1 MCIMK
6 LFQTSLRNKVRYGY
20 YICLVIIIVG
30 ALFNYLNLK
39 RIDKK
44 IGFSFVISEFF
55 DTTLEMRRFEKNY
68 FLYMDKEDYLQ
79 NVKFTEKAEDII
91 RRNMDAIK
99 ELSIKTNVYALDKQ
113 IKQYKS
119 LMKDYSQLDKK
130 QDSIEKNTLGNEI
143 RELGKRIVTET
154 EAISIVERNYIQS
167 LVATSKRILLSS
179 IFFLIVVCWLI
190 IQYLSRMVVRPLKQL
205 ENSMQSIAEGKFDA
219 CNILPND
226 QADREIVSLGNACNR
241 MIKELEVRQMKF
253 ISQSEKLVSLGT
265 MISGVAHQLNNPLSN
280 ISTSSQILHE
290 EIDEADIRY
299 KRELLRQIDEQVDR
313 AKSMVHSLLEY
324 SRKKEFKSKELTLSI
339 LVDETIRLIQGD
351 IPSNVEV
358 KARIPDTICITM
370 DKQRMEQAFLNII
383 KNAIDAIPDESEG
396 RIVITAEEDIGN
408 RIAEIRIEDTG
419 IGIEP
424 ENLKRIFEPFFTT
437 KDDEEGSGLGL
448 FVAREIIEEHGGFI
462 EVKSTPG
469 QGTAF
474 LIKLP
479 LKES

>member
-6 LFQTSLRNKVRYGY
+6 LFQASLRNKVRYGY

-44 IGFSFVISEFF
+44 IEFSFVISDFF

-119 LMKDYSQLDKK
+119 LMKDYFQLDNK

-143 RELGKRIVTET
+143 RELGKRIVNAT
-154 EAISIVERNYIQS
+154 EAISIFERNYIQS
-167 LVATSKRILLSS
+167 LVTTSKRILLSS

-299 KRELLRQIDEQVDR
+299 KKELLHQIDEQVDR
-313 AKSMVHSLLEY
+313 AKTMVHSLLEY

-383 KNAIDAIPDESEG
+383 KNAIDAIPDEGEG
-396 RIVITAEEDIGN
+396 RVVITAEEDRDN
-408 RIAEIRIEDTG
+408 RIAEIKIEDTG

-424 ENLKRIFEPFFTT
+424 ENIKRIFEPFFTT

-462 EVKSTPG
+462 EVKST
-469 QGTAF
+469 QGKGTTF
-474 LIKLP
+474 HIKLP